1 MKFSIQPLLDR
12 WYQLAER
19 DRRALSWM
27 AWVGVPVL
35 FVSQLLLPAWQGYA
49 TAEQHYQQAL
59 SLRSQLLQLGPQLAQ
74 APTATTSANELS
86 GKVQGFAD
94 NYALTIL
101 RMETDGKTVRLNMN
115 ASSVQSTIRFL
126 EACRLAGMQQDELVI
141 TPNESG
147 VYAVRLRLSVR

>member
-59 SLRSQLLQLGPQLAQ
+59 NLRSQLLQLGPQLAQ